1 MRRPDG
7 RMRAVRFAIIAAGA
21 LAAAA
26 VVLCGDSARADATP
40 TGIEV
45 GLRTGYAI
53 PLGDVR
59 KWSALGDTVNGT
71 IPIWI
76 DAGYRFHPNAMIGAF
91 FQYGIGLV
99 NPAGYGFPLAN
110 GETCG
115 SASDCSAS
123 DIMFGVQFHY
133 HLLPD
138 QTIDPWG
145 GVGFGYEILVLNDPG
160 FASTTGVGGESYSG
174 FQFVNLQIGADYK
187 LTPKLGVGPFV
198 MFSLGEYSSCSY
210 PQSGNCTIEGS
221 PIHGWLTLG
230 IRVAYDINL

>member
-1 MRRPDG
+1 MR
-7 RMRAVRFAIIAAGA
+7 FLIITPVA

-26 VVLCGDSARADATP
+26 VVFSGNPARADATP

-53 PLGDVR
+53 PVGNIQQSMPLADPVI
-59 KWSALGDTVNGT
+59 GT

-99 NPAGYGFPLAN
+99 NGGK
-110 GETCG
+110 GEGRICG
-115 SASDCSAS
+115 GGSDCSAS
-123 DIMFGVQFHY
+123 DMLFGVQFHY

-145 GVGFGYEILVLNDPG
+145 GVGFGYEILGLDDPG
-160 FASTTGVGGESYSG
+160 TANSAGVGGTSYSG

-187 LTPKLGVGPFV
+187 FKPNLGVGPFM
-198 MFSLGEYSSCSY
+198 MFSLGEYSRCSY
-210 PQSGNCTIEGS
+210 TSSGNCTIPSGAMHE
-221 PIHGWLTLG
+221 WLTLG
-230 IRVAYDINL
+230 IRVAYEPKL